1 MDFCSQ
7 QGSKWTPISLQVVK
21 EFEKCFFFMTK
32 CLCLFRDGEISP
44 RFMTQYYLMSLYVQ
58 KCVLVSDQFFFQRF
72 SVESRM
78 ELNEDTVEII
88 KATAPVLKEH
98 GLAITIRFYENLFK
112 NHPYVNQFFNKNH
125 IFPKNG
131 EVSQQVKIK
140 FSLSKSHLK
149 VI

>member
-1 MDFCSQ
+1 MNIFHYFCQ
-7 QGSKWTPISLQVVK
+7 RFWKMLLFYDQVLMPISWWRDKSKIYDSILSNVAI
-21 EFEKCFFFMTK
+21 
-32 CLCLFRDGEISP
+32 CLEVCARLW
-44 RFMTQYYLMSLYVQ
+44 
-58 KCVLVSDQFFFQRF
+58 LVFFQRF

-140 FSLSKSHLK
+140 FFFKSKSHLK